1 MREEKKCVFENW
13 RPFDFCNFSLK
24 KLLKYQIVADKLYV
38 ESANSIQKELVTFLL
53 FLM

>member
-1 MREEKKCVFENW
+1 MREKKMCIWELETFW
-13 RPFDFCNFSLK
+13 FLQFFFK

-38 ESANSIQKELVTFLL
+38 ESANSIQKELVTFHL